1 MQNASMGPWNLVNMY
16 SVIYRV
22 KTRSTTV
29 LSLNCQKLPAA
40 SFHNWQPLMYKEDYT
55 RLGIPQNATT
65 AEIKSAYFVK
75 AKQLHPD
82 AHSSDSEATQAEFF
96 ELNEAYKRLM
106 YESKHGTG
114 SFDKT
119 DPRNDPR
126 TMEYW
131 EIRKRR
137 QSPGEI
143 KFEQDMENRA
153 RERERRV
160 IRRAGIALVIG
171 VFFGTI
177 FPALFIGQNDYEGGF
192 SHGCQCD
199 RCQLKKLRQNTTM
212 THLTRSKDR
221 DPTSNDSVHAEFHK

>member
-1 MQNASMGPWNLVNMY
+1 MQNASMGPWNIISMS

-22 KTRSTTV
+22 KSTSRSV
-29 LSLNCQKLPAA
+29 LSLKCQKLTAA
-40 SFHNWQPLMYKEDYT
+40 SFHNCQPLLYKEDYT
-55 RLGIPQNATT
+55 RLGIPQNATKD
-65 AEIKSAYFVK
+65 EIKSAYFVK

-82 AHSSDSEATQAEFF
+82 THSSDSEATQAEFF

-114 SFDKT
+114 SFDKS

-126 TMEYW
+126 RMEYW

-137 QSPGEI
+137 QSPREI
-143 KFEQDMENRA
+143 KFEEEMENKA
-153 RERERRV
+153 RDRERRV
-160 IRRAGIALVIG
+160 MRRAGLALAIG

-177 FPALFIGQNDYEGGF
+177 FPAVFVGQDDYENGF

-199 RCQLKKLRQNTTM
+199 RCQLKKLRQNPTI
-212 THLTRSKDR
+212 THLTRSNDR
-221 DPTSNDSVHAEFHK
+221 TSASNDAVHAEFHK